1 MWLKLSTASF
11 ALLRVG
17 ASRLLPLAQAA
28 CVGAPR
34 PVLRCP
40 DDVHRVLLAA
50 SLAYSPRGAP
60 GGVLA
65 ALCGDAAFTDAR
77 GVDVAGDAGLLRERE
92 YLAVL
97 ADGGSEVLFL
107 APGPPRSSGCMG
119 CGGGGGGGAAGLGAI
134 SCGHI
139 AAVMT
144 LDAGHVVARAHGARR
159 ASLVTDYA
167 EFVDRVVLRLP
178 GRGRRVADVRVRAAI
193 HVGDDGSSAPTTAR
207 AAGPLPGAAASST
220 GTAGQSGVKD
230 APAVATEILVGKAG
244 RPPPGLSAPAVAG
257 AAAAAGIAAVAVE
270 PDVDSDE
277 LFARII
283 GSPHTEVRMHMR
295 QPDRCVRGLTR
306 SAGPEMGRARAPSPG
321 DRRRDSCRARR
332 DWWCWRC
339 VQGAPRA
346 DTHGARSSARGAPAA
361 RIAAAVGERSKTPG
375 SRRRAAGLP
384 SQREPPTGAAAE
396 RRCRR
401 ARNRPVGCPQ
411 CCDAR
416 RRRRILCGRP
426 VPPARV
432 CDVRGCGG
440 AMR

>member
-1 MWLKLSTASF
+1 MSQSIRCF
-11 ALLRVG
+11 VG
-17 ASRLLPLAQAA
+17 AMIAVISAGTAA
-28 CVGAPR
+28 CGGDSAAP
-34 PVLRCP
+34 
-40 DDVHRVLLAA
+40 AA
-50 SLAYSPRGAP
+50 D
-60 GGVLA
+60 GG
-65 ALCGDAAFTDAR
+65 
-77 GVDVAGDAGLLRERE
+77 
-92 YLAVL
+92 AVL

-107 APGPPRSSGCMG
+107 ARGPPRSSGCMG
-119 CGGGGGGGAAGLGAI
+119 CGGGGGGGAAGLGAV

-144 LDAGHVVARAHGARR
+144 LDAGRVVARAHGAMR
-159 ASLVTDYA
+159 ASVVTDYA

-207 AAGPLPGAAASST
+207 AAGPLSSAAASSA
-220 GTAGQSGVKD
+220 TAGQSGVTD

-257 AAAAAGIAAVAVE
+257 AAAATGIAAVAVE

-375 SRRRAAGLP
+375 SCRRAAGLP
-384 SQREPPTGAAAE
+384 SQRGPPTGAAAE
-396 RRCRR
+396 RRWRR